1 MEQQLLH
8 TLAPSCGPHL
18 RLLSPT
24 QALSRGFTFSNSP
37 NPSPL
42 TIPTAPVLAAT
53 ATPSSGVQ
61 ARQAFRI
68 GSLNL
73 MIAYADGSELAEMPV
88 LYRIPNA
95 PDWFCGM
102 ANLHGVLT
110 PVFDLSTYLDVD
122 RDPAAKPM
130 LLVLLHGPNAAGVVI
145 DGLPQRLRCSIA
157 DQVDIATAPPRL
169 VPYLR
174 AACSIGGEL
183 YFDLQ
188 CDALLNALEQALE
201 NSQ

>member
-1 MEQQLLH
+1 MTQQLLL
-8 TLAPSCGPHL
+8 TTAPSSGTQH

-24 QALSRGFTFSNSP
+24 QALSRGFSFSDSP
-37 NPSPL
+37 HPSPL
-42 TIPTAPVLAAT
+42 AIPTAPLLAAT
-53 ATPSSGVQ
+53 GTPSPGVQ
-61 ARQAFRI
+61 ARQGFRI

-73 MIAYADGSELAEMPV
+73 MIGYADGSELAEMPV

-95 PDWFCGM
+95 PGWFCGM

-110 PVFDLSTYLDVD
+110 PVFDLSTYLEVD
-122 RDPAAKPM
+122 RNSAAKPM
-130 LLVLLHGPNAAGVVI
+130 LLVLSQGANAAGVVI
-145 DGLPQRLRCSIA
+145 DGLPQRLRWSIA
-157 DQVDIATAPPRL
+157 DQVDIATAPARL

-188 CDALLNALEQALE
+188 CDALLNAIEQALE
-201 NSQ
+201 NSH